1 MPLQNFEQIRAKSAL
16 AFAKSPAEKRGK
28 DGGDAIRKIP
38 AMIMGSGLLA
48 TLAFSIEEKFD
59 KKLQK
64 SKYARE
70 GYAAIFDAI
79 ADHLSSKHIAITAT
93 SKTAKALIDELA
105 ASSSETLKLA
115 TAESLAWLSYA
126 RRFVS
131 GAAAAADE
139 VEEEDEL

>member
-1 MPLQNFEQIRAKSAL
+1 MPLQNLEQVRAKCAL

-48 TLAFSIEEKFD
+48 SIAFAIEERKNGP
-59 KKLQK
+59 
-64 SKYARE
+64 ARP
-70 GYAAIFDAI
+70 GFTAIFDAI
-79 ADHLSSKHIAITAT
+79 AGHLSSKEIAITT
-93 SKTAKALIDELA
+93 ISKTAAGLIDELA
-105 ASSSETLKLA
+105 GSSSETLKLA

-131 GAAAAADE
+131 GSPAE
-139 VEEEDEL
+139 SEKEDDS